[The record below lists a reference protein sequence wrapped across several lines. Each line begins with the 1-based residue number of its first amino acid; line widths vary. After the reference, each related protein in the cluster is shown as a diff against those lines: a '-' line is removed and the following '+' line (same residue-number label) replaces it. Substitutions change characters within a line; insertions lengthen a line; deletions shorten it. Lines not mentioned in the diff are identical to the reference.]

1 MKRNTRYILITLAAA
16 VVLGGAITALL
27 LTQPAA
33 STEEDSSSS
42 MASSSTEE
50 ISLYS
55 HEGEDVASIDVTNAE
70 GGYRILTNVEII
82 ENSSTSSDSESSS
95 ESSSDSSS
103 SEPQTFV
110 TYYLDGIDQ
119 DLQNTSSV
127 STAAGYCTS
136 LSATR
141 EIGAAGDLDLSEYG
155 LDDPQLSVTTTL
167 SDGEESSYSVG
178 DEGPVS
184 GYYVLYDDKVYVSES
199 VGDAL
204 FNNRLEFVNKTILS
218 ITPPEDD
225 DEEDSSSDSSSVN
238 EESTNEFTNFTF
250 TGTNFPQEVQIVPQ
264 SESLTSDYRVSV
276 PYKADAAQEAM
287 TSITSG
293 VASLTATSV
302 AAVDPTEEQMAEF
315 GLDNPL
321 VHMDFTVNGTSYT
334 LISGNAVDGGRYVM
348 LDGVDVVYVC
358 DDSTVGVWANANLFS
373 LRDSFVLMQNIATI
387 NQLTVETPNGTDVFH
402 LTRTENEESSTED
415 NIVYDYSVEGTDGQD
430 ITYKGVFTTYYQ
442 TIIGI
447 QLLDETTETEPSG
460 EPMLTVTF
468 DYYDGGDSRTV
479 SYYDIG
485 NRRCLVEVDGSVVGV
500 VSQSVVQS
508 VVDNTP
514 IVLQNQSINA
524 DEEE

>member
-33 STEEDSSSS
+33 SAEEDSSSS

-82 ENSSTSSDSESSS
+82 ENSSSSSDSE
-95 ESSSDSSS
+95 SDSSS

-141 EIGAAGDLDLSEYG
+141 EIGAAEDLNLEEYG

-199 VGDAL
+199 VGDSL
-204 FNNRLEFVNKTILS
+204 FNNRLDFVNTTILS
-218 ITPPEDD
+218 ITPPEDTD
-225 DEEDSSSDSSSVN
+225 DSSSSDSSSAN
-238 EESTNEFTNFTF
+238 EEATNEFTKFTF

-264 SESLTSDYRVSV
+264 TESLNSDYKLSV
-276 PYKADAAQEAM
+276 PYEVDADQESM

-302 AAVDPTEEQMAEF
+302 AAVEPTEEQLAEF
-315 GLDNPL
+315 GLAEPTVRL
-321 VHMDFTVNGTSYT
+321 DFAVNGNSYT
-334 LISGNAVDGGRYVM
+334 LLSGGTSEDGGRYVM
-348 LDGVDVVYVC
+348 LDGVDVVYIC
-358 DDSTVGVWANANLFS
+358 DDSTVGVWANATLFS
-373 LRDSFVLMQNIATI
+373 LRDSFVLMQNIANI
-387 NQLTVETPNGTDVFH
+387 NRLTVETPNGTDVFN

-415 NIVYDYSVEGTDGQD
+415 NIVYDYSVKGTDGQD
-430 ITYKGVFTTYYQ
+430 ITYKGVFTAYYQ

-460 EPMLTVTF
+460 EPMLTVTY
-468 DYYDGGDSRTV
+468 DYYDGRDPHTV

-485 NRRCLVEVDGSVVGV
+485 DRRCLVEVDGTVVGV

-508 VVDNTP
+508 VIDNTEV
-514 IVLQNQSINA
+514 VLQNKSVNG